1 MLTYPYA
8 APSGTLTADEVHR
21 LLGSPTLVSRRIRTL
36 AEQRFIA
43 DFLLAGRFTAQ
54 GGAVLYEDGQ
64 PIFAKD
70 DPESIAPGAEYPLTT
85 VGPGTFAAAPTKKWG
100 EDGEVYDETIA
111 RLGIQPVDKT
121 LTGIV
126 NKIVKWV
133 DSVAMGVIGSR
144 VTATYD
150 STALAWDSG
159 EKIVQSVL
167 LAKATG
173 DNQGDGG
180 YNMDTIALTPIQ
192 FAKVQGYLI
201 AANLLPREVGNPV
214 VTGGAI
220 NALGLTWTQSPWV
233 TAPMLVDRDQLGG
246 MADED
251 IKSPGYSR
259 IAGVGIETKVIRLS
273 GSDDRDGYRPRAR
286 RVTVPVVTDS
296 MAAIK
301 ITNTGV

>member
-8 APSGTLTADEVHR
+8 APSGTLTAEEVHR
-21 LLGSPTLVSRRIRTL
+21 ILASPTLVSRRIRTL

-43 DFLLAGRFTAQ
+43 DYLLAGRFVAT
-54 GGAVLYEDGQ
+54 GGAVLYEDGE

-70 DPESIAPGAEYPLTT
+70 NPESIAPGSEYPLTT
-85 VGPGTFAAAPTKKWG
+85 MGTGVFAAAATKKWG
-100 EDGEVYDETIA
+100 EDGEVYDETIS

-121 LTGIV
+121 LNGIV
-126 NKIVKWV
+126 NKIVRWV
-133 DSVAMGVIGSR
+133 DSVAMGVIASR
-144 VTATYD
+144 VTQAYD
-150 STALAWDSG
+150 STALPWTSG
-159 EKIVQSVL
+159 ANIVQSVL

-180 YNMDTIALTPIQ
+180 YSMDVVALTPLQ

-201 AANLLPREVGNPV
+201 ASNLLPREDGNPV

-220 NALGLTWTQSPWV
+220 SALGLTWVQSPWV
-233 TAPMLVDRDQLGG
+233 TVPTLVDREQLGG

-259 IAGVGIETKVIRLS
+259 IQGIGIETKVIRLG

-296 MAAIK
+296 MAGIK